1 MEKFFREIAEEKPV
15 RFTARQL
22 YTFTNNYSTCLGS
35 GGFGE
40 VYKGKF
46 PNGVNVAVKVLK
58 RSLDKRAEAQ
68 FMAEVGSICR
78 TYHIN
83 LVRLYGF
90 CYDHF
95 MSALV
100 FEYLENGSLDK
111 YLFGKRKQIEWRKL
125 HDIAIGTARGLA
137 YLHEEC
143 QHRIIHYDIKP
154 ANILLDANFLPK
166 VGDFGLAKLC
176 NRDNTHISFS
186 GYRGTPGYLAPE
198 FLSLEERTTITTVS
212 ANPDW
217 FPQQLWD
224 AYENDKL
231 EELIVGCG
239 IGEEDREMA
248 SRACEVALCCVQDS
262 PDGRPPMS
270 AVVKML
276 EGELR

>member
-1 MEKFFREIAEEKPV
+1 MVSLLVVAVIAICVYKFAKKATPGVVRELRNITAPPPLALNAAPAAIWEVDAPTMEKFFREIAEEKPV

-58 RSLDKRAEAQ
+58 RSLDKRAEEQ

-137 YLHEEC
+137 V
-143 QHRIIHYDIKP
+143 QMRN
-154 ANILLDANFLPK
+154 ANTD
-166 VGDFGLAKLC
+166 
-176 NRDNTHISFS
+176 
-186 GYRGTPGYLAPE
+186 
-198 FLSLEERTTITTVS
+198 SL
-212 ANPDW
+212 
-217 FPQQLWD
+217 
-224 AYENDKL
+224 
-231 EELIVGCG
+231 
-239 IGEEDREMA
+239 
-248 SRACEVALCCVQDS
+248 
-262 PDGRPPMS
+262 
-270 AVVKML
+270 
-276 EGELR
+276 